1 MSFKERIIGYC
12 EDKQKIDCR
21 MCTFREPCNKTSEVK
36 MPRSFTDAEMTVF
49 EGYIKEHRRKLS
61 SQLNDTY
68 KVLSGSSG
76 FVGFLSAK
84 PVSGGQDDIEIV
96 KGGQD
101 GFKTN

>member
-12 EDKQKIDCR
+12 EGKQKIDCR
-21 MCTFREPCNKTSEVK
+21 MCTFREPCYKTSEVK

-49 EGYIKEHRRKLS
+49 EAYVKEHRQKLS
-61 SQLNDTY
+61 SQMNSIY

-76 FVGFLSAK
+76 FVGFLSAT

-101 GFKTN
+101 E

>member
-49 EGYIKEHRRKLS
+49 ESYVKEHRRKLS

-68 KVLSGSSG
+68 KVLNGSSG
-76 FVGFLSAK
+76 FVGFLSAVQ
-84 PVSGGQDDIEIV
+84 VSGGQGQGDMEIV
-96 KGGQD
+96 RGGQHE
-101 GFKTN
+101 

>member
-1 MSFKERIIGYC
+1 MSFKDNIIEYC
-12 EDKQKIDCR
+12 EGKQETDCLT
-21 MCTFREPCNKTSEVK
+21 CTFREPCNKMSMVR

-49 EGYIKEHRRKLS
+49 EGCVKEYRRKLS

-68 KVLSGSSG
+68 KVLLGSSG
-76 FVGFLSAK
+76 FVGFLSAT

-101 GFKTN
+101 E